1 MSVLDLQAMVPEAR
15 DRAPA
20 GSRASKGC
28 FNTGGGGGGGGGGDN
43 ISSLSVALC
52 AK

>member
-1 MSVLDLQAMVPEAR
+1 MSVLDLQAMVPDAR
-15 DRAPA
+15 DRQPS

-28 FNTGGGGGGGGGGDN
+28 FNTGGGGGGGGDN